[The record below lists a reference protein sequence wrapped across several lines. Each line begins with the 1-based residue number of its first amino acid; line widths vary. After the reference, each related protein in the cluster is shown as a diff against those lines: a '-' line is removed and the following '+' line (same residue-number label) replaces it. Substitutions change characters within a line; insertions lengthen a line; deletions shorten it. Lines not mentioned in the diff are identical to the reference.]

1 MVLLHGWVSGEEE
14 KSVIYLSCTIWK
26 DKCLPDHQLVH
37 MPTEKSA
44 LIRLFCYSS
53 PILHEDACLRMKL
66 FQTKLAK
73 GWFIIFETKVAKY
86 GMHNIKTK

>member
-1 MVLLHGWVSGEEE
+1 
-14 KSVIYLSCTIWK
+14 
-26 DKCLPDHQLVH
+26 

-44 LIRLFCYSS
+44 LIHLFCYSS
-53 PILHEDACLRMKL
+53 PILREDACLRMKL